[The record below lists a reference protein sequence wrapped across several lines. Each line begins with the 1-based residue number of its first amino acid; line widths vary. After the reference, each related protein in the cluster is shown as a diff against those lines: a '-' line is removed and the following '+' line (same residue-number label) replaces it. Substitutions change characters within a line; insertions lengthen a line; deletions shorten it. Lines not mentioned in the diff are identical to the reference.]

1 LGKIPFKKYNEIT
14 NSTTPI
20 VIEGGS
26 NHDYPKERTEK
37 GILKQGRQLE
47 RS

>member
-26 NHDYPKERTEK
+26 NRDYPKTEK